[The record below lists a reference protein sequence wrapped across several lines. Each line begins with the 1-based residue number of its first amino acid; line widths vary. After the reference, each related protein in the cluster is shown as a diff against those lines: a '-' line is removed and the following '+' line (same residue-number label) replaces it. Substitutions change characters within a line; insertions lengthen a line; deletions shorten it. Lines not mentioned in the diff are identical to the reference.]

1 MKSEGLIFMTTNSDE
16 TVVQRSVSEL
26 LAILEET
33 GSYQEMTDAEI
44 QSIVDYEKTLS
55 FQRGRTEG
63 TESVLS
69 QHCASVLSATE
80 TALQAQ
86 TSMLQSIIDRATNLQ
101 LQGVQHG

>member
-1 MKSEGLIFMTTNSDE
+1 MTTSNE
-16 TVVQRSVSEL
+16 EMAVQRGVSEL
-26 LAILEET
+26 LAILEDT
-33 GSYQEMTDAEI
+33 GSYQGMTDAEI

-63 TESVLS
+63 TESILT
-69 QHCASVLSATE
+69 QHCASILSE
-80 TALQAQ
+80 TTSALQAQ

>member
-1 MKSEGLIFMTTNSDE
+1 MTTSNE
-16 TVVQRSVSEL
+16 EAVVQRTVSEL

-33 GSYQEMTDAEI
+33 GSYQGMTDAEI

-63 TESVLS
+63 TESVLA
-69 QHCASVLSATE
+69 QHCATISAATE
-80 TALQAQ
+80 SALQAQ
-86 TSMLQSIIDRATNLQ
+86 SSMIQSLIDRATNLQ

>member
-1 MKSEGLIFMTTNSDE
+1 MTTSNEE

-26 LAILEET
+26 LAILEDT

-63 TESVLS
+63 TGSVFT
-69 QHCASVLSATE
+69 QHCASILSETT

-86 TSMLQSIIDRATNLQ
+86 SSMIQSLIDRATNLQ

>member
-1 MKSEGLIFMTTNSDE
+1 MTTSNE
-16 TVVQRSVSEL
+16 EMAVQRGVSEL
-26 LAILEET
+26 LAILEDT

-63 TESVLS
+63 TESVLT
-69 QHCASVLSATE
+69 QHCASVLSTTAN
-80 TALQAQ
+80 ALQAQ
-86 TSMLQSIIDRATNLQ
+86 TSMLQSIIDRSTNLQ